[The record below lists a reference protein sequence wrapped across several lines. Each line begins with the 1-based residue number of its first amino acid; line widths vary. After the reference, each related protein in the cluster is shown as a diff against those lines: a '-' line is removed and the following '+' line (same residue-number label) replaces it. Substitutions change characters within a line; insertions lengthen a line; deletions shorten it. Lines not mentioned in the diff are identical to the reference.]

1 MTADVKPTTRPAF
14 ERDGEKMPR
23 LAQEPRGRVGIN
35 RIVEHIR
42 RHVREHGLVA
52 VPQQPNFDRAIPLAS
67 TTYVLLYRSSAVEAR
82 RRVRARARG
91 A

>member
-1 MTADVKPTTRPAF
+1 MTADVKPDDEACV

-23 LAQEPRGRVGIN
+23 LAQEPRGRVGID

-52 VPQQPNFDRAIPLAS
+52 VPRTAELRWPSPSLAH
-67 TTYVLLYRSSAVEAR
+67 TLGGQF
-82 RRVRARARG
+82 ARASLSGDQR
-91 A
+91 